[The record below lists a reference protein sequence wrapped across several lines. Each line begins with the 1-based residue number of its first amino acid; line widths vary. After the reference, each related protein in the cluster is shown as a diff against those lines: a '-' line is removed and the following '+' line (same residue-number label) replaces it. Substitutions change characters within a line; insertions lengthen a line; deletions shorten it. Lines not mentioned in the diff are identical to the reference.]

1 VYDRQ
6 INDQTLTFG
15 VSGMLYQNGLIMYD
29 HQTQSLW
36 SHILGQSISGD
47 YQGTRLEFM
56 PALQTDW
63 QSWVEL
69 HPETRVV
76 SPEFYG
82 ADVYDGYYLSQ
93 QEGVLGRQRQADELD
108 PKEYVI
114 GVRLAGESRAYP
126 FSILNA
132 EPVVNDQVGE
142 IPIVVLFDETTASGT
157 AFDRAFADGTELTFQ
172 PGPNPRTAIDTQTQT
187 EWNILTGTAMKGS
200 LVGDQLSQVPITYAF
215 WFGWADYH
223 VNGSVY
229 QGPGGLEQPTN

>member
-1 VYDRQ
+1 MYDRQ
-6 INDQTLTFG
+6 IKDQILTFG

-47 YQGTRLEFM
+47 YKGTTLEFI

-76 SPEFYG
+76 SPKLYG
-82 ADVYDGYYLSQ
+82 ADVYDGYYFSQ
-93 QEGVLGRQRQADELD
+93 QEGVLGRQRQADNLD

-126 FSILNA
+126 FSVLNE
-132 EPVVNDQVGE
+132 EPVVNDLVGD
-142 IPIVVLFDETTASGT
+142 IPIVVFFDETTASGT
-157 AFDRAFADGTELTFQ
+157 AFDRAFADGTELAFQ
-172 PGPNPRTAIDTQTQT
+172 PGSNPRTAIDAQTQS
-187 EWNILTGTAMKGS
+187 EWNILTGTAVNGP
-200 LVGDQLSQVPITYAF
+200 LTGTQLSQVPITYAF

-223 VNGSVY
+223 ADGLVY
-229 QGPGGLEQPTN
+229 KGEGVLEQPQN